1 MYKEAD
7 NMRRIFR
14 LHKIFI
20 IQHLKKLMEYKV
32 DFVIGAVGFLL
43 SQAVEILF
51 IGIIFSQIPNLAG
64 WTFNEILFIYGFS
77 LIPKSIDHLFFD
89 NLWMVG
95 YGIVRKG
102 DFDKYLTR
110 PINSLFYVT
119 VEKFQVDA
127 FGEMLMGIILI
138 VYSLVNI
145 GASIV
150 WGRMIVLLLLV
161 PFCVLIFTSVKILT
175 SAISFWTKQSGHITH
190 MFYMTSD
197 FAKYPVTIYNNF
209 VKIIITYIIP
219 FAFTAYYPASFFL
232 HGDNALFCI
241 LGTILIST
249 ALFLVS
255 IFVWNK
261 GISNYES
268 AGS

>member
-1 MYKEAD
+1 MG
-7 NMRRIFR
+7 RIFR

-20 IQHLKKLMEYKV
+20 VQHLKKLMEYKV
-32 DFVIGAVGFLL
+32 DFIIGAVGFLL
-43 SQAVEILF
+43 SQAVQIIF

-102 DFDKYLTR
+102 EFDKYLTR
-110 PINSLFYVT
+110 PINSLFYIT

-138 VYSLVNI
+138 VYSLVQI
-145 GASIV
+145 GANIV
-150 WGRMIVLLLLV
+150 WGRLVVLLLLV
-161 PFCVLIFTSVKILT
+161 PFAVLIFTSIKILT

-190 MFYMTSD
+190 MFYMSSD
-197 FAKYPVTIYNNF
+197 FAKYPVTIYNDF
-209 VKIIITYIIP
+209 IKIVITYIIP

-232 HGDNALFCI
+232 HGENTLFCV

-249 ALFLVS
+249 ALFLIS
-255 IFVWNK
+255 LFVWNK
-261 GISNYES
+261 GVKNYES